1 MIKIYHN
8 PSCTKSR
15 QTLGLLEASG
25 EEIEVITYL
34 TNPPTLEELK
44 DIVDKLGLPVTYLV
58 RRNEAIFKEN
68 FKNKDIEEEEWFQIL
83 VDNPILIE
91 RPIVVKGGE
100 AVIGRPPEN
109 VEKLL

>member
-8 PSCTKSR
+8 PRCSKSR
-15 QTLGLLEASG
+15 QTLGLLEDSG

-58 RRNEAIFKEN
+58 RRNESIFKEK

-91 RPIVVKGGE
+91 RPIIVKGGE